1 MVYFFLVAWLKKAN
15 IFRTVSRLE
24 RCSSTAIEGI
34 SMVLAAMLRGLTIRL
49 YVPRP
54 VLGCSVGGARVAQF

>member
-1 MVYFFLVAWLKKAN
+1 M
-15 IFRTVSRLE
+15 
-24 RCSSTAIEGI
+24 
-34 SMVLAAMLRGLTIRL
+34 MLAAMLRGLTIRL